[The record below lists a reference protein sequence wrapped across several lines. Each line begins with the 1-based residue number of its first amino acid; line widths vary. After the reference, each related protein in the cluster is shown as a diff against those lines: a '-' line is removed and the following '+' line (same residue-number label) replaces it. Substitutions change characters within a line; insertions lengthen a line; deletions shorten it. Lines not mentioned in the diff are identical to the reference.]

1 MLTINCPNCNT
12 KVNKLYSTCTNC
24 GISISA
30 YILVSDRIA
39 ALEIAGLQ
47 FQEKKKFLSAHRV
60 YSILLEYK
68 PESRAYLIAYAQS
81 TIGLGDLTEAEDIA
95 ETLSKRFIK
104 NKEVECLVE
113 LIKHKRLSQ

>member
-1 MLTINCPNCNT
+1 MVNINCPNCDT
-12 KVNKLYSTCTNC
+12 KVSRLYLNCPNCDISLST
-24 GISISA
+24 
-30 YILVSDRIA
+30 YILMAERIA

-47 FQEKKKFLSAHRV
+47 FLEEKKYISAHRV

-68 PESRAYLIAYAQS
+68 PESRKYLIDYAQS

-104 NKEVECLVE
+104 NKEVENLME
-113 LIKHKRLSQ
+113 LIKSKKA